1 MIRATRTGSCLLLM
15 FANLALVAC
24 ELRRPATPPSRVLE
38 PQLLEPQ
45 LAEHS
50 ETVAKNPDAAS
61 IHLLSTESHGNFGRR
76 VLHRQPDGELVED
89 PVWRWSTS
97 PDRYLDTALRMEV
110 ASSPKLRLVD
120 AGDVPTLAA
129 DLLTWSLESSGGA
142 RLIGA
147 VEFEVTGTDR
157 VVHTQIVRGSESV
170 SEELP
175 GNLAAAAGRLMRHL
189 ASEELSFASSERQV
203 LHERSICRSA
213 TFCRAST
220 ICGVRQRITAC
231 PLTCSQETG
240 VQAAFGICPS
250 PFQICS
256 PVTVLL

>member
-1 MIRATRTGSCLLLM
+1 MKHIARTCFCVLLIAAN
-15 FANLALVAC
+15 FAVVAC
-24 ELRRPATPPSRVLE
+24 QLHRPTTTPSRTLE
-38 PQLLEPQ
+38 PQVLEPQ
-45 LAEHS
+45 LAEQLGIVTKS
-50 ETVAKNPDAAS
+50 PNAFS
-61 IHLLSTESHGNFGRR
+61 IRLLPAESRGNIGRR

-175 GNLAAAAGRLMRHL
+175 GNLAAAAGRLMRRL
-189 ASEELSFASSERQV
+189 AWEGLNLTLSEL
-203 LHERSICRSA
+203 
-213 TFCRAST
+213 
-220 ICGVRQRITAC
+220 
-231 PLTCSQETG
+231 
-240 VQAAFGICPS
+240 
-250 PFQICS
+250 
-256 PVTVLL
+256 